1 MTRPLFTGSVLLL
14 SALLGCTGGLPLP
27 QIVATP
33 RVLIIVADHPESLA
47 GEDITLRALAYDP
60 MGRELTYTW
69 RACLS
74 IGAILAAN
82 DIPGPPR
89 SPCMPLSSMG
99 DTVTVPGD
107 ATLTLVEQFRLA
119 PAGSSTAF
127 VDTLLATT
135 GLGFQVELDVRAP
148 DGSLLVQAY
157 KTVAI
162 VADIDP
168 DAGPPVRDAL
178 TTNPPPIDYLF
189 GDRYVS
195 MPREGITGSGFD
207 CVVWGEPIVLSADT
221 QIEIVPQGDPTSWI
235 ESYPVLGYDGSF
247 AMGME
252 GAYYSFHATAGN
264 LEAETTNPPLQNL
277 YYITPEVAEGA
288 TSTVR
293 FWLEVRDGHL
303 GARACTFEFEVVP
316 AQP

>member
-1 MTRPLFTGSVLLL
+1 MKRALFTASVLLL
-14 SALLGCTGGLPLP
+14 FTLAGCTGGLPLP

-33 RVLIIVADHPESLA
+33 RVLIIVADHPESRA

-60 MGRELTYTW
+60 LGRELTYTW

-89 SPCMPLSSMG
+89 GTCMPLTSSG
-99 DTVTVPGD
+99 NTATVPGA
-107 ATLTLVEQFRLA
+107 ATLALVEQFRLFA
-119 PAGSSTAF
+119 SGPNTAF
-127 VDTLLATT
+127 IDTLLATT
-135 GLGFQVELDVRAP
+135 GLGFTVELDISAP
-148 DGSLLVQAY
+148 DGTVLVQAY

-195 MPREGITGSGFD
+195 MPHEGITGSGFD
-207 CVVWGEPIVLSADT
+207 CVVWGEPIVLPTDT

-247 AMGME
+247 ATGME
-252 GAYYSFHATAGN
+252 GAYYSFHVTAGN

-277 YYITPEVAEGA
+277 YYTSPEEPG
-288 TSTVR
+288 TLR

-303 GARACTFEFEVVP
+303 GARACTFELEVVP